1 MVGILAILIGKSVD
15 RIPAIDAFTL
25 RGHADDEA
33 SSLAPDS
40 AAGELHPVS
49 GEAGSSPVG
58 MGWRSTVDAGG
69 ELFVELAE
77 VGVKSAIGLS
87 SEWKQTLSI
96 CVDFH
101 IINAVLKFGG
111 AVGGDKSRVEVL
123 GGGDFLGDV
132 ADDSDVHAG
141 ELGVFSKSRGND
153 VIAFLIVFVI
163 TTLISVRSSATGS
176 AENTTFYLGRDANAS
191 DSAVDDKLDN
201 FMTVGEASL
210 MIAVVEMITGGFGEV
225 RGLGAGAVDGCIGKS
240 KNRLNGERQV
250 LAKHNDDFFV
260 FQLQARLGRESVEDE
275 RRGPSCVVQ
284 KLDAVLR
291 GFGLG

>member
-163 TTLISVRSSATGS
+163 TTPISVGSSTGS

-210 MIAVVEMITGGFGEV
+210 MIAVVEMITGGLGEV
-225 RGLGAGAVDGCIGKS
+225 RGLGAGAVDGCIGES

-275 RRGPSCVVQ
+275 GRGPSCVVQ